1 MERRSMAGD
10 RVANKLEISVY
21 IQVVVAGLVPA
32 MAAKAQLGN
41 IIRGSA
47 TAAWMDLLARMPVH

>member
-1 MERRSMAGD
+1 MAGD

-32 MAAKAQLGN
+32 MAAKARLGN